1 MHLLVLSAIRW
12 DSSGFDRARS
22 LLCGALLAF
31 ALVTNARHFR
41 DNLLVEPTWP
51 GWPAEA
57 ASWRRD
63 RSREFRVW
71 PPGWSPKLDPARS
84 SRVGDAP

>member
-31 ALVTNARHFR
+31 ALVTERAPLPRQSARR
-41 DNLLVEPTWP
+41 ADVA
-51 GWPAEA
+51 GWPVEA